1 MNDATPDRERDTR
14 HDNQHGTFD
23 EWPAALRALFD
34 GTSIETKKGFTAS
47 LLAVDEGRIR
57 TSLLSVG
64 ELFAPDTRTLC
75 FSLWPQ
81 SRTAKAI
88 SKTGRATLT
97 FVFDEAFFQV
107 QLRARS
113 PESAGSPRSV
123 PHGNPMLA
131 YFIATIETGEWQRV
145 SYARLT
151 SGIGFELEGGDAV
164 LVRWQ
169 AQVETLKRVA
179 GGAA

>member
-1 MNDATPDRERDTR
+1 MSDALPDPKRDTR
-14 HDNQHGTFD
+14 HDIQHDTFD
-23 EWPAALRALFD
+23 EWPAALRSLFD
-34 GTSIETKKGFTAS
+34 GASIETKTGFTAS
-47 LLAVDEGRIR
+47 LLAADEAGIR

-81 SRTAKAI
+81 SRAAKVI

-107 QLRARS
+107 QLQARS
-113 PESAGSPRSV
+113 TRISKSAPRD
-123 PHGNPMLA
+123 NELLT

-151 SGIGFELEGGDAV
+151 SGIEFELEGREAV
-164 LVRWQ
+164 LARWRG
-169 AQVETLKRVA
+169 QVETLKRVA
-179 GGAA
+179 SAAA